1 MKFLSRFRC
10 VVSKW
15 TRGVELSREV
25 WFESQ
30 QNNEAIRV
38 DEVTQGECKRKKRQG
53 PQRTKTFKGHAGE
66 GEAERMERI
75 QQAGCLGRMAQ
86 CQVMLRVHK
95 EVDWKV
101 PTGFWIRAR
110 IVMLPKG

>member
-1 MKFLSRFRC
+1 MKFLSRCRC

-15 TRGVELSREV
+15 TRGMELEREV

-38 DEVTQGECKRKKRQG
+38 GEVTQGECKRKKRQR
-53 PQRTKTFKGHAGE
+53 PKRTKTFKDHMGE
-66 GEAERMERI
+66 GEAERMEKI
-75 QQAGCLGRMAQ
+75 KQVGCLGRMAQ

-95 EVDWKV
+95 EMDWKV
-101 PTGFWIRAR
+101 PTGFWIRVC
-110 IVMLPKG
+110 IVMLPRG